1 MKRFFFACGHHA
13 DHHYRHRRKGTK
25 SICPICKSPEA
36 KLIVLKRRCA
46 VCLRWFE
53 PAGYMG
59 RALYCRPECK
69 KEMAAIQQKEYW
81 AANRK
86 KYNLEKVQR
95 RKEAKRNQEK
105 DKKLEK
111 KYQTGTMRL
120 IKSPLLGDYWVLKD
134 PKDFPDLL
142 EKEKTKLWGD

>member
-1 MKRFFFACGHHA
+1 
-13 DHHYRHRRKGTK
+13 
-25 SICPICKSPEA
+25 
-36 KLIVLKRRCA
+36 
-46 VCLRWFE
+46 
-53 PAGYMG
+53 
-59 RALYCRPECK
+59 
-69 KEMAAIQQKEYW
+69 MAAIQQKEYW

-95 RKEAKRNQEK
+95 RKEAKRKQEK

-134 PKDFPDLL
+134 PNDFPDLP
-142 EKEKTKLWGD
+142 EKEKTNLWET